1 MKRGIP
7 LKRNEATRAVK
18 EQHMVTVG
26 RDGIDCDGGGTH
38 ISRERDTVYCK
49 KNAIGFD

>member
-18 EQHMVTVG
+18 EQHRVTVG
-26 RDGIDCDGGGTH
+26 RDAIDCDGGRTH
-38 ISRERDTVYCK
+38 ISNFWGDLKCPR
-49 KNAIGFD
+49 